1 MRRGSRASPSKS
13 LPVNL
18 QGTALP
24 SLTPRACRYSVR
36 VAGVGL
42 KKMLLD
48 AEQKKVIIFYA
59 VATCAL
65 VAWLCNMK
73 AMSTWCKQPTTRH
86 RR

>member
-1 MRRGSRASPSKS
+1 M
-13 LPVNL
+13 
-18 QGTALP
+18 
-24 SLTPRACRYSVR
+24 R

-73 AMSTWCKQPTTRH
+73 AMSTWCKQPPSCLSRTIGTGVSEPLPTCVH
-86 RR
+86 AQTI

>member
-1 MRRGSRASPSKS
+1 M
-13 LPVNL
+13 
-18 QGTALP
+18 
-24 SLTPRACRYSVR
+24 R

-73 AMSTWCKQPTTRH
+73 AMSTWCKQPHNPPPPLTLAPLVVSLASWTQWALNYCPLVRA